1 MKTVALDA
9 GVGLCIMHMR
19 GTPETMQKDP
29 VYEDLMGE
37 VTLFL
42 KAALERARAAGIG
55 DDQIAVDPGIGFGKT
70 TEHNLA
76 ILVNGENN
84 RGAGVTDNL
93 PCGLGTVG
101 EPHSIDLEIDS
112 TLGDEPVEIG
122 YQVPDP
128 SALAMDEAQPRTLTR
143 APLAGERRIRE
154 RVTVIPQ
161 RDGRLFI
168 NVRTSRSD
176 DDGSASTM
184 ISIPIHVGNVD
195 TSLQEHGRLET
206 DAEGETTRVLTSN

>member
-1 MKTVALDA
+1 MATKTRSLILTPILVFALAGLAACGGDAPPPADAAQDVAA
-9 GVGLCIMHMR
+9 AKEGGVEGDFVRTPARPGTMFKVDYRIV
-19 GTPETMQKDP
+19 GTPVVGSP
-29 VYEDLMGE
+29 V
-37 VTLFL
+37 
-42 KAALERARAAGIG
+42 
-55 DDQIAVDPGIGFGKT
+55 
-70 TEHNLA
+70 
-76 ILVNGENN
+76 
-84 RGAGVTDNL
+84 
-93 PCGLGTVG
+93 
-101 EPHSIDLEIDS
+101 SIDLEIDS

-122 YQVPDP
+122 YQIPDP

-161 RDGRLFI
+161 REGRLFI

>member
-1 MKTVALDA
+1 MTRQIELLFFTAL
-9 GVGLCIMHMR
+9 VLGLTACGGDNATPPAAQQQAVEEEGAAAANDFVRTPARPGTLFKVDYRII
-19 GTPETMQKDP
+19 GTPVVGSP
-29 VYEDLMGE
+29 V
-37 VTLFL
+37 
-42 KAALERARAAGIG
+42 
-55 DDQIAVDPGIGFGKT
+55 
-70 TEHNLA
+70 
-76 ILVNGENN
+76 
-84 RGAGVTDNL
+84 
-93 PCGLGTVG
+93 
-101 EPHSIDLEIDS
+101 SIDLEIES

-122 YQVPDP
+122 YQIPDP

-161 RDGRLFI
+161 REGRLFI

-195 TSLQEHGRLET
+195 TSLRERGELET
-206 DAEGETTRVLTSN
+206 DAEGEATRILPSD